1 MKTVGVMA
9 MMGLLSAAVAG
20 AGTIGPSCGSCFGGT
35 YSLNGVLQSSIAGLE
50 TWRFTYTLETQGVT
64 DSTISYVSSLAAKV
78 TSSVILASTV
88 TNPSGSLLSWTTP
101 ALNTNLNNSDCSGN
115 GAGWICIA
123 YTGLGGKLL
132 TGASA
137 ASSYSWVFDATMAAG
152 SVLSTAS
159 IQANFAPANGKILSE
174 PILTGS
180 VPLPEGMPFELPLM
194 LTGFGLW
201 MYAQAR
207 YRRRLTL

>member
-1 MKTVGVMA
+1 MKIFGVMA

-20 AGTIGPSCGSCFGGT
+20 AGTIGPSCGSCYGGT
-35 YSLNGVLQSSIAGLE
+35 YSLDGQLLSAFGIE

-64 DSTISYVSSLAAKV
+64 DPSVSFVSSLAAKV
-78 TSSVILASTV
+78 TSSLVLASTV
-88 TNPSGSLLSWTTP
+88 TNPSLGSWTSS
-101 ALNTNLNNSDCSGN
+101 LNTNLNNNDCSGS

-137 ASSYSWVFDATMAAG
+137 ASSYSWVFDATIAAG